1 MKTTPA
7 THRRL
12 PLALAAVLFALC
24 AGTAGAQ
31 SRQTGFAEVN
41 GTRLYYE
48 AEGSGEPL
56 VFIHGFTLDTRMWDP
71 QFDEFAKRY
80 RVIRYDA
87 RGFGRSGPITG
98 PFSSADDLHALLEQ
112 LGVKQAYVVGLS
124 MGGRYAIDFSL
135 KYPAT
140 VRRLVLVDS
149 GLGGQPVPGVAKPIG
164 LSIEAAK
171 KGDMAEAKRL
181 WLAHPLFVPAS
192 EQPQVAAELKR
203 MVDDYSGW
211 HFAQGGLGA
220 QEQPLQPPAAQRLGE
235 IKAPTLVVVGA
246 RDLPDLL
253 AIADKL
259 AKEIPGA
266 RLAVIQNV
274 GHMSNMEAP
283 AEFNRVVLD
292 YLARGK

>member
-1 MKTTPA
+1 MKATPA
-7 THRRL
+7 TLRRL
-12 PLALAAVLFALC
+12 PLTLVAALIAIC

-31 SRQTGFAEVN
+31 NRQTGFAEVN

-48 AEGSGEPL
+48 VEGSGQPL
-56 VFIHGFTLDTRMWDP
+56 VFIHGFTLDTRMWDH
-71 QFDEFAKRY
+71 QFDEFAKHY

-87 RGFGRSGPITG
+87 RGFGRSGAIAG
-98 PFSSADDLHALLEQ
+98 AFSTADDLRALLAQ
-112 LGVKQAYVVGLS
+112 LGVKQAHVVGLS
-124 MGGRYAIDFSL
+124 MGGRYAVDFAL
-135 KYPAT
+135 RYPET
-140 VRRLVLVDS
+140 VSSLVLVDS
-149 GLGGQPVPGVAKPIG
+149 GLGGQPVPGVAKPLG

-192 EQPQVAAELKR
+192 EQPKVAAELKR

-211 HFAQGGLGA
+211 HFTQGLGA
-220 QEQPLQPPAAQRLGE
+220 QEQPMQPPAAQRLGE

-253 AIADKL
+253 AIADKF

-266 RLAVIQNV
+266 RMVVIQNV

-292 YLARGK
+292 YLARRK